1 MQPKRGPIRHQ
12 RHGIDGRSVTVF
24 LPADVD
30 REVRKLAARQGVSVS
45 LVVTRAVQMLLTVSP
60 PSDERERV
68 TA

>member
-1 MQPKRGPIRHQ
+1 MQPKRGPIRNQ
-12 RHGIDGRSVTVF
+12 RHGINGRSVTVF

-45 LVVTRAVQMLLTVSP
+45 LVVTRAVQMLLTDSP
-60 PSDERERV
+60 VSDEQGRV